1 MKMKRVAI
9 LAFWLTLL
17 LAASASARVKHWG
30 GYGAP
35 IPLVPT
41 EVQGLENVTRIDA
54 GNGSGYALEADGS
67 EWAWGENSEGELGNG
82 TKAASDN
89 RAVKVSFPRGVKIV
103 AIGEAR
109 YDGFAIDSTGQGWAW
124 GEGAKGVLC
133 TGEGQ
138 MKVRAPIKVPGI
150 TSAIAVQG
158 GENHVLWL
166 MANGTVQ
173 ACGDNTNG
181 QLGVG
186 AGVQETNVPLPVL
199 GLSEVVEV
207 SAGERHSLA
216 RTASGR
222 VYGWGNNKHGQ
233 VCIANKTPQVFVP
246 TEVPLPGPASDV
258 SGGGNLTRNG
268 HTMMLVGGV
277 PYGCGDDE
285 EGQVGD
291 GRFVNKYAPTLSS
304 KLASVPLTQ
313 VVALGESSAGLS
325 ATGKVYTAGSGE
337 WGTLGNGSEAS
348 SLEPF
353 EADSNVVEI
362 SGTAGN
368 VIDRG

>member
-1 MKMKRVAI
+1 MKRVA
-9 LAFWLTLL
+9 FLTVCLTSL
-17 LAASASARVKHWG
+17 LAASASAQVKHWG
-30 GYGAP
+30 GYGEP

-54 GNGSGYALEADGS
+54 GNGSGYALESNAT

-82 TKAASDN
+82 TKAASYN
-89 RAVKVSFPRGVKIV
+89 GAVKVSFPKGVRIV

-133 TGEGQ
+133 TGDGQ
-138 MKVRAPIKVPGI
+138 KKVKSPVRVPGI
-150 TSAIAVQG
+150 TSAVAVQG

-166 MANGTVQ
+166 MADGTVR
-173 ACGDNTNG
+173 ACGENWNG

-186 AGVQETNVPLPVL
+186 ASVPETNVPLEVP
-199 GLSEVVEV
+199 GLSEVVEI
-207 SAGERHSLA
+207 SAG
-216 RTASGR
+216 G
-222 VYGWGNNKHGQ
+222 
-233 VCIANKTPQVFVP
+233 
-246 TEVPLPGPASDV
+246 D
-258 SGGGNLTRNG
+258 LTRNG

-291 GRFVNKYAPTLSS
+291 GKLVNKYSPTLATR
-304 KLASVPLTQ
+304 LARVPLTQ
-313 VVALGESSAGLS
+313 VVALGEASAGLS
-325 ATGKVYTAGSGE
+325 AAGVVYTSGSGE

-348 SLEPF
+348 SLDPV
-353 EADSNVVEI
+353 EADSKVLEI

>member
-1 MKMKRVAI
+1 MKRVA
-9 LAFWLTLL
+9 FLTVCLTSL
-17 LAASASARVKHWG
+17 LAASASAQVKHWG
-30 GYGAP
+30 GYGEP

-54 GNGSGYALEADGS
+54 GNGSGYALESNAT

-82 TKAASDN
+82 TKAASYN
-89 RAVKVSFPRGVKIV
+89 GAVKVSFPKGVRIV

-133 TGEGQ
+133 TGDGQ
-138 MKVRAPIKVPGI
+138 KKVKSPVRVPGI
-150 TSAIAVQG
+150 TSAVAVQG

-166 MANGTVQ
+166 MADGTVR
-173 ACGDNTNG
+173 ACGENWNG

-186 AGVQETNVPLPVL
+186 ASVPETNVPLEVP
-199 GLSEVVEV
+199 GLSEVVEI

-216 RTASGR
+216 RTASGK
-222 VYGWGNNKHGQ
+222 VYAWGDNKHGQ
-233 VCIANKTPQVFVP
+233 VCIGLKVP
-246 TEVPLPGPASDV
+246 AVYLPSEVVLPGPASDI
-258 SGGGNLTRNG
+258 SGGGDLTRNG

-291 GRFVNKYAPTLSS
+291 GKLVNKYSPTLATR
-304 KLASVPLTQ
+304 LARVPLTQ
-313 VVALGESSAGLS
+313 VVALGEASAGLS
-325 ATGKVYTAGSGE
+325 AAGVVYTSGSGE

-348 SLEPF
+348 SLDPV
-353 EADSNVVEI
+353 EADSKVLEI